1 MRTSTVWTA
10 ALLFASIW
18 PAVAAEDGEHL
29 AMARV
34 RLSTEPAVARG
45 CTKVGRVSDDSV
57 KDLRKK
63 IVRDGGDTGILTFS
77 TDNMSTI
84 HAEVYKCPPAR
95 SPAQK
100 K

>member
-1 MRTSTVWTA
+1 MRTSPVWTA
-10 ALLFASIW
+10 ALLFASIY
-18 PAVAAEDGEHL
+18 PAAAEDGEHL

-34 RLSTEPAVARG
+34 RLSTEPGVAKG
-45 CTKVGRVSDDSV
+45 CTKVGKVSDDNV

-63 IVRDGGDTGILTFS
+63 IVRDGGDTAILTFS

-84 HAEVYKCPPAR
+84 HAEVYRCPPAR

>member
-1 MRTSTVWTA
+1 MRTSTLWTA
-10 ALLFASIW
+10 ALLRAFIS
-18 PAVAAEDGEHL
+18 PAAAEDSEHL
-29 AMARV
+29 AMSRV

-45 CTKVGRVSDDSV
+45 CTKVGKVSDDSV

-95 SPAQK
+95 SPAPK

>member
-1 MRTSTVWTA
+1 VRTPTLWTA
-10 ALLFASIW
+10 ALLLASIS
-18 PAVAAEDGEHL
+18 PAAAEDGEHL
-29 AMARV
+29 AMSRV

-45 CTKVGRVSDDSV
+45 CTKVGKVSDDSV

-84 HAEVYKCPPAR
+84 HAEVYRCPPAR
-95 SPAQK
+95 SPAPK